1 MENLSSGQ
9 TLLFLTVL
17 LVITLLILYVIIKA
31 AVKDGMK
38 ETHQLLR
45 NIGNLKIQELK
56 KDGFTDQEIHNIIT
70 PK

>member
-1 MENLSSGQ
+1 MDTT
-9 TLLFLTVL
+9 TLIFVLIGYVVGLF
-17 LVITLLILYVIIKA
+17 ILYAVIKA
-31 AVKDGMK
+31 AVKDAMK
-38 ETHQLLR
+38 DTHQLLR